1 MLQFDFYSR
10 KFVYVC
16 DPSQMRRGPTGT
28 DRRPLSVTTGDYV
41 AGKSAGYENQVLPLI
56 RRIFS
61 RSITF
66 CLKHDIR
73 LKVKKIN
80 GAEQNGLITFWLD
93 VKTIS
98 VTERYALDR
107 SFDDKLIARI
117 NRCLIGFR
125 V

>member
-10 KFVYVC
+10 KFGCVG
-16 DPSQMRRGPTGT
+16 DLWQMHRSPTGK
-28 DRRPLSVTTGDYV
+28 DRRPLSVTTGDCV
-41 AGKSAGYENQVLPLI
+41 AGKSAGYENQALTSDQTN
-56 RRIFS
+56 FS
-61 RSITF
+61 AIITF
-66 CLKHDIR
+66 CLEHDIR

-98 VTERYALDR
+98 VTERYALGR

-117 NRCLIGFR
+117 NRCLVGFR